1 MAKESQ
7 LVLLGVCATCRPTTC
22 VTVVADDMVGE
33 VSARLEWVL
42 LAYRL
47 PREPSGPRVMLWRK
61 LRRLGA
67 AQVLDGLVALPA
79 DARTREQLEWL
90 ADEVVEAG
98 GEAWVW
104 LGRLG
109 SASQERGL
117 AARMAEAVAADYEAV
132 IAEATAGDVDVEVVR
147 RRVVARLRRELQRI
161 GQRDYFPPPQRDL
174 ARAAVDRLALSVVAG

>member
-1 MAKESQ
+1 
-7 LVLLGVCATCRPTTC
+7 
-22 VTVVADDMVGE
+22 VAE
-33 VSARLEWVL
+33 RLEWVL

-47 PREPSGPRVMLWRK
+47 PRVPSGPRVTVWRK
-61 LRRLGA
+61 LRRLGV

-109 SASQERGL
+109 SASQERVM

-132 IAEATAGDVDVEVVR
+132 VADAEASASESEVVR

-161 GQRDYFPPPQRDL
+161 GKRDYFPPWQRAV
-174 ARAAVDRLALSVVAG
+174 ARAAVERLAASVVAS

>member
-1 MAKESQ
+1 M
-7 LVLLGVCATCRPTTC
+7 GV
-22 VTVVADDMVGE
+22 VE
-33 VSARLEWVL
+33 RLEWVL

-47 PREPSGPRVMLWRK
+47 PREPSGPRVTVWRK
-61 LRRLGA
+61 LRRLGV

-98 GEAWVW
+98 GDAWVW

-109 SASQERGL
+109 SASQERAL
-117 AARMAEAVAADYEAV
+117 AARMAEVVAADYEAV
-132 IAEATAGDVDVEVVR
+132 VADADASASESDVVR

-161 GQRDYFPPPQRDL
+161 GRRDFFFAPQREV
-174 ARAAVDRLALSVVAG
+174 ARAAVDRLAASVAVES